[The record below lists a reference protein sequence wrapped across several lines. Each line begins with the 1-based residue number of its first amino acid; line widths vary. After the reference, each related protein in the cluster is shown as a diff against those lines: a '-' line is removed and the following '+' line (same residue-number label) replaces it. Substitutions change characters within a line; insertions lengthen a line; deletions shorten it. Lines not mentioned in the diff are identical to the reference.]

1 MSSAPSCGPRRAPR
15 PLAACLPHGSP
26 APVRLALGSS
36 PVQLIHG
43 TQDEVIPFSNGLD
56 LHTASKGFHPL
67 EPAWVEGATHNNLE
81 TMHSDTFLTTLKA
94 FFAHLLA
101 TPAAE
106 VPETPPE
113 NGWFSGI
120 GRRISEFRPSR
131 SCGL

>member
-1 MSSAPSCGPRRAPR
+1 MSVAHAVASCARH
-15 PLAACLPHGSP
+15 ACLPPASP
-26 APVRLALGSS
+26 QLRTCAPRLGSS

-56 LHTASKGFHPL
+56 LHTACKGFHPL

-106 VPETPPE
+106 IPDTPPD
-113 NGWFSGI
+113 NGWFSGLV
-120 GRRISEFRPSR
+120 RRASEFRPSR